1 MKTRLGCIKN
11 KFGKRNFSCK
21 QSLFRTFKNDVSWML
36 IFIHTMHSPFN
47 LVYLESRVFIMWIE
61 VEWTEIIITLRP
73 ALARSELHYC
83 ITAGSL

>member
-11 KFGKRNFSCK
+11 KFGKRDFSCK

-47 LVYLESRVFIMWIE
+47 LVYLESRVFIM
-61 VEWTEIIITLRP
+61 
-73 ALARSELHYC
+73 
-83 ITAGSL
+83 